1 MKNSINESFVD
12 ELLKSGVW
20 DVARVKRGSRQ
31 ENVIEEAAEVSS
43 DEELSAR
50 QLAEELLMNLDEDII
65 LEFIDLVYQSTLN
78 EDSDEEEY
86 EEDYDINEEEKDNT
100 REMPREEMTPKEL
113 ARLEAHEDRRGRKK
127 KKGRKT
133 RRLNP
138 NKPPIGSKSRKGS
151 WEDQEEEDIEAG
163 GK

>member
-20 DVARVKRGSRQ
+20 DIARVGRGSRQ

-43 DEELSAR
+43 EEEISAR

-78 EDSDEEEY
+78 EASDEG
-86 EEDYDINEEEKDNT
+86 EEE
-100 REMPREEMTPKEL
+100 
-113 ARLEAHEDRRGRKK
+113 
-127 KKGRKT
+127 
-133 RRLNP
+133 
-138 NKPPIGSKSRKGS
+138 
-151 WEDQEEEDIEAG
+151 EEEGEEEEEVEEEEEEE
-163 GK
+163 

>member
-20 DVARVKRGSRQ
+20 DVARVGHGSRE

-43 DEELSAR
+43 EEEISAR

-65 LEFIDLVYQSTLN
+65 LEFIDLVYQNTLN
-78 EDSDEEEY
+78 EEEEY
-86 EEDYDINEEEKDNT
+86 EEDYDINEEEKDDT
-100 REMPREEMTPKEL
+100 REMPREEMTPAEL
-113 ARLEAHEDRRGRKK
+113 ARLERHEGRRGVKK

-138 NKPPIGSKSRKGS
+138 NKPPIGSRSRKGS
-151 WEDQEEEDIEAG
+151 WESQEDEDIRASVD
-163 GK
+163 

>member
-78 EDSDEEEY
+78 EASDEG
-86 EEDYDINEEEKDNT
+86 EEE
-100 REMPREEMTPKEL
+100 
-113 ARLEAHEDRRGRKK
+113 
-127 KKGRKT
+127 
-133 RRLNP
+133 
-138 NKPPIGSKSRKGS
+138 
-151 WEDQEEEDIEAG
+151 EEEGEEEEEVEEEEEEE
-163 GK
+163 